1 MEAQKKMLA
10 IETLL
15 KGSIPSAV
23 TNPYYSSLLT
33 YALAVDG
40 SSPTV
45 VAKLTQQ
52 LMDNATTFLDGMSA
66 WPQALTVSSVTRSLS
81 LRRTIYGHFLH
92 YDLHILEQIKK
103 VVMMHINFNRKL
115 KGKFLA
121 WNSPNQSNFVQTNHW
136 FRMYNMTKNL
146 TVLAALFAVWSCCFD
161 PS

>member
-52 LMDNATTFLDGMSA
+52 LMDNATTFLDGKYSR
-66 WPQALTVSSVTRSLS
+66 PQALTVSCVTRSLS

-103 VVMMHINFNRKL
+103 VVMMHINFSRKL
-115 KGKFLA
+115 KGKFWLETRPIRV
-121 WNSPNQSNFVQTNHW
+121 N
-136 FRMYNMTKNL
+136 K
-146 TVLAALFAVWSCCFD
+146 
-161 PS
+161 

>member
-45 VAKLTQQ
+45 VAKLIRQ
-52 LMDNATTFLDGMSA
+52 LMENATTFLDGKYARS
-66 WPQALTVSSVTRSLS
+66 QALTVSSVTRCLS
-81 LRRTIYGHFLH
+81 QKN
-92 YDLHILEQIKK
+92 HIWT
-103 VVMMHINFNRKL
+103 F
-115 KGKFLA
+115 
-121 WNSPNQSNFVQTNHW
+121 SP
-136 FRMYNMTKNL
+136 L
-146 TVLAALFAVWSCCFD
+146 
-161 PS
+161 